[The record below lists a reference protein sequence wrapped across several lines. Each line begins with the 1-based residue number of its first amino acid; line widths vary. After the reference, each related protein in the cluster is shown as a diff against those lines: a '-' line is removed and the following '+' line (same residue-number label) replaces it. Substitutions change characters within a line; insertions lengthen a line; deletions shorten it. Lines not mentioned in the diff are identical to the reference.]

1 MPSPID
7 ESRYEGHDLL
17 RRFCTA
23 LGTAASTAACIRLV
37 ADNAD
42 FVQVCRHLAA
52 PPSTAYERRFRAM
65 CRQWGIDAAAI
76 ERRAVSISSALR
88 FDAETAAPPTCYAVL
103 GVPATADDRS
113 IKRAFREKAKLLHP
127 DRQPGGDEAF
137 IELQAAYHR
146 LSDPHRRRRY
156 DRTLGHPARADAPP
170 ERIPPVRNWPQICRQ
185 LARIGVVL
193 AVLTAVALLIDQ

>member
-7 ESRYEGHDLL
+7 DFRYEGHDLL

-23 LGTAASTAACIRLV
+23 LSTAASTPACIRLV
-37 ADNAD
+37 ADDAD
-42 FVQVCRHLAA
+42 FVRVCRHLAD
-52 PPSTAYERRFRAM
+52 PPNTRYERRFRAM
-65 CRQWGIDAAAI
+65 CRQWGIDAATIKHRA
-76 ERRAVSISSALR
+76 RRISSALR
-88 FDAETAAPPTCYAVL
+88 FDAEMAAPPTCYTIL

-113 IKRAFREKAKLLHP
+113 IKRAFREKAKLMHP

-137 IELQAAYHR
+137 IALQAAYHQ
-146 LSDPHRRRRY
+146 LSDAHRRQQY
-156 DRTLGHPARADAPP
+156 DRTLGHPARAGAPS
-170 ERIPPVRNWPQICRQ
+170 ESPPPMRNWPKIIRQ